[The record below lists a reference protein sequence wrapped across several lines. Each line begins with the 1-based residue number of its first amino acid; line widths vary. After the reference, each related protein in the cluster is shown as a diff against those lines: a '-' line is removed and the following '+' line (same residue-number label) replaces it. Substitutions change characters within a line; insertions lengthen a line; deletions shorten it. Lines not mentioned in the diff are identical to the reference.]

1 MKTRS
6 RALLALLG
14 LAVTLA
20 VIYGVSASVVRSAGS
35 TAALRDDKFARAE
48 RLVFYRL
55 KPGEEMRVRVP
66 SDAEELRVVTHLML
80 PDGTTY
86 GPERQYQY
94 GLKVLLRDTDQ
105 VLMERP
111 LFTRTRQSK
120 AQPQEDG
127 TWLQESAFATD
138 PNVQVTDEREFLVRL
153 PPAARTKNA
162 VMYLRPA
169 GIHGTLLVRVYVR
182 TQRRLPLLTSQRVA
196 EQRAEERVE
205 RTTFLPFEKLSA
217 ETRQRLAAEKWERV
231 SAEGEAGT
239 DYFIEPIYRTPFRLP
254 LVEVAE
260 SEQERL
266 GAGSAVAVNVQG
278 PTQAV
283 LWLWSTTPD
292 TEGGTPTPAGPVT
305 VRALGPTGA
314 ERTFDVPALGS
325 GAPVSHVIDVP
336 AGLHTLSIHNAGVED
351 LRYTVEGPAGAWVA
365 PPELRAT
372 AQPDARIAWLPDT
385 RRTEAFVTGP
395 GCATLEL
402 DVDAAMDPAG
412 RLLRVDARRLGVTGG
427 ADDKASDVLLTVL
440 DARGKV
446 MGQTRMD
453 VVPQPSTFESA
464 DLPQFP
470 GRRLPCSEEKLA
482 TADAGTGEVTDR
494 PMPVSVPTSARVF
507 LPAGAR
513 KVRVHASK
521 ATAVFLSTFL
531 PSAQGGLTALEPYLE
546 EGLQGVRWRNAP
558 LDRRSWHPMR
568 PANVTDLTRRGA
580 RLELL
585 SQVRLEPEGLETVPP
600 PPSGSTVVLKPL
612 GSPDTQEVL
621 EPIQAGGDA
630 ARALS
635 TLLTPGQPVRTRFD
649 ARSPSRPE
657 LRLSLEGTE
666 GLGSEVEVVLNG
678 EPVHRWTLRSTRAR
692 ELLPPLP
699 PGEHEVLLRTTAA
712 GLTAT
717 LNRPPVGGGALGAR
731 TVYRMDG
738 EGLSVPVRKPG
749 TGAVTVNIVVYTQQ
763 PESSAQ
769 QRLSVVLDHG
779 QPVRRSGVLLPRV
792 TRATRVLPLPRSTKA
807 PATPAGKPQ
816 ARWYARTVSVTL
828 GEDLAPGLHHVRV
841 VPQGLGDT
849 PVWTRF
855 FMFGHAE
862 SERATQEWNRSG
874 WELEDTL

>member
-1 MKTRS
+1 MKTKS
-6 RALLALLG
+6 RALLALVG

-20 VIYGVSASVVRSAGS
+20 LIYAASASVVRSAGS
-35 TAALRDDKFARAE
+35 TAAVRDDKFARAE

-55 KPGEEMRVRVP
+55 TAGEEMRVKVP

-94 GLKVLLRDTDQ
+94 GLKLLLRDPAQ
-105 VLMERP
+105 VLLEKP

-127 TWLQESAFATD
+127 TWLQESAFVTD

-153 PPAARTKNA
+153 PPPPRTKNA
-162 VMYLRPA
+162 VMYLKPA
-169 GIHGTLLVRVYVR
+169 GTHGTLLVRVYVR
-182 TQRRLPLLTSQRVA
+182 TQRRLPLLSSQRVA
-196 EQRAEERVE
+196 DQRAEERVE

-217 ETRQRLAAEKWERV
+217 ETRHKLAEEKWERL
-231 SAEGEAGT
+231 SAEGEAGA
-239 DYFIEPIYRTPFRLP
+239 DYFIEPVYRTPFRLP

-260 SEQERL
+260 SAQERL
-266 GAGSAVAVNVQG
+266 GAGGAVALNVNG

-314 ERTFDVPALGS
+314 ERTWEVPALGS
-325 GAPVSHVIDVP
+325 GAPVSHVLDVP
-336 AGLHTLSIHNAGVED
+336 EGLHTLSIHNAGTED
-351 LRYTVEGPAGAWVA
+351 LRYTVEGPAGAWLA
-365 PPELRAT
+365 PSELRAT
-372 AQPDARIAWLPDT
+372 IQPDARIAWLPDT

-402 DVDAAMDPAG
+402 EVDAAMDPAG
-412 RLLRVDARRLGVTGG
+412 RLLRLDARRLGVTGA
-427 ADDKASDVLLTVL
+427 ADEKPSDVLLTVL

-453 VVPQPSTFESA
+453 VVPQPASFESA
-464 DLPQFP
+464 DVPRLPGQ
-470 GRRLPCSEEKLA
+470 RLPCSEGLAA

-494 PMPVSVPTSARVF
+494 PTPVSVPTSARVF

-513 KVRVHASK
+513 KVRLHASK
-521 ATAVFLSTFL
+521 PTAVFLSTFL
-531 PSAQGGLTALEPYLE
+531 PAQGGLAGLAPYLE

-558 LDRRSWHPMR
+558 LEKRSWHPMR
-568 PANVTDLTRRGA
+568 PANVTELTRRGA

-585 SQVRLEPEGLETVPP
+585 SQVRLEPEGLETVSP
-600 PPSGSTVVLKPL
+600 PPSGNTVVLKPL

-621 EPIQAGGDA
+621 EPIQGAGDA

-635 TLLTPGQPVRTRFD
+635 TLLTPGRAVRTRFD

-657 LRLSLEGTE
+657 LRLSLEGAE
-666 GLGSEVEVVLNG
+666 GLGSEVEVILNG
-678 EPVHRWTLRSTRAR
+678 EPVHRWTLRSTRTR

-699 PGEHEVLLRTTAA
+699 PGEHEVMLRTTAE

-717 LNRPPVGGGALGAR
+717 LNRPPVEGSGLGAR

-738 EGLSVPVRKPG
+738 EGLRVPVRKPG
-749 TGAVTVNIVVYTQQ
+749 VGAVTVNIIVYTQQ

-769 QRLSVVLDHG
+769 QQLSVVLDNG
-779 QPVRRSGVLLPRV
+779 QPLRRSGVLLPRV

-807 PATPAGKPQ
+807 PATPAGRPQ

-828 GEDLAPGLHHVRV
+828 GEDLAPGLHQVRV
-841 VPQGLGDT
+841 VPQGLGDS
-849 PVWTRF
+849 PLWARF

-862 SERATQEWNRSG
+862 SNSVTQEWNRNG
-874 WELEDTL
+874 WELEDAL

>member
-1 MKTRS
+1 MKTKS
-6 RALLALLG
+6 RALLALVGLVVTLG
-14 LAVTLA
+14 L
-20 VIYGVSASVVRSAGS
+20 IYAASASVVKSAGS
-35 TAALRDDKFARAE
+35 TTALRDDKFARAE

-55 KPGEEMRVRVP
+55 KPGEEMRVKVP
-66 SDAEELRVVTHLML
+66 SDAEELRVITHLML
-80 PDGTTY
+80 PEGTTY

-94 GLKVLLRDTDQ
+94 GLKVLLRGPDQ
-105 VLMERP
+105 VLMEKP

-153 PPAARTKNA
+153 PPPPRPEPA
-162 VMYLRPA
+162 VMYLKPA

-182 TQRRLPLLTSQRVA
+182 TQRRLPLLSSQRA
-196 EQRAEERVE
+196 ADLRAEERVE

-217 ETRQRLAAEKWERV
+217 ATRHKLAEEKWERL

-239 DYFIEPIYRTPFRLP
+239 DYFIEPVYRTPFRLP

-260 SEQERL
+260 SAQERL
-266 GAGSAVAVNVQG
+266 GAGSAVALNVTG

-314 ERTFDVPALGS
+314 ERTWDLPALSS
-325 GAPVSHVIDVP
+325 GAPVSHVLDVP
-336 AGLHTLSIHNAGVED
+336 EGLHTLSIHNVGKED
-351 LRYTVEGPAGAWVA
+351 LRYTVEGPAGAWLA
-365 PPELRAT
+365 PDELRPI

-402 DVDAAMDPAG
+402 DLDANMDSAG
-412 RLLRVDARRLGVTGG
+412 RLLRLDARRLGVTGA
-427 ADDKASDVLLTVL
+427 ADEKASDMLLTVL

-446 MGQTRMD
+446 MDQTRMD
-453 VVPQPSTFESA
+453 VAAQPATFESA
-464 DLPQFP
+464 DLPQIP
-470 GRRLPCSEEKLA
+470 GQLLPCSEAHAAAK
-482 TADAGTGEVTDR
+482 DAGTGEVTDR

-507 LPAGAR
+507 LPSGAR
-513 KVRVHASK
+513 KVRLHASK
-521 ATAVFLSTFL
+521 PTAVLLSTFL
-531 PSAQGGLTALEPYLE
+531 QPQGGLAGLAPYLDD
-546 EGLQGVRWRNAP
+546 GLQGVRWRNAP
-558 LDRRSWHPMR
+558 LDRRTWYPLR
-568 PANVTDLTRRGA
+568 PANVTELTRRGA

-585 SQVRLEPEGLETVPP
+585 SQVRLEPEGLETVSA
-600 PPSGSTVVLKPL
+600 PSGTTVVLKPL

-621 EPIQAGGDA
+621 EPVQGAADA
-630 ARALS
+630 TRALS
-635 TLLTPGQPVRTRFD
+635 TLLTPGRAVRTHFD

-657 LRLSLEGTE
+657 LRLSLEGAE
-666 GLGSEVEVVLNG
+666 GLGSEVEVVLDG

-699 PGEHEVLLRTTAA
+699 PGEHEVMLRTTVE

-717 LNRPPVGGGALGAR
+717 LNRPPVAGSGLGAR
-731 TVYRMDG
+731 TVYRMSG
-738 EGLSVPVRKPG
+738 EGLRVPVRKPG
-749 TGAVTVNIVVYTQQ
+749 AGAVTVNIVVYTQQ
-763 PESSAQ
+763 PESGPQ
-769 QRLSVVLDHG
+769 QRLSVTLDNG
-779 QPVRRSGVLLPRV
+779 QPRRRSGVLLPRV
-792 TRATRVLPLPRSTKA
+792 TRAERVLPLPASSRA
-807 PATPAGKPQ
+807 PATPAGRPQ

-841 VPQGLGDT
+841 VPQGQGGAPL
-849 PVWTRF
+849 WTRF
-855 FMFGHAE
+855 FMFGHE
-862 SERATQEWNRSG
+862 SSEQPTQEWNRTG
-874 WELEDTL
+874 WELEDAL